1 MILGA
6 SGIGARYLWLG
17 MQRTTGAQYGPP
29 RCRLTALSRSSGRG
43 CPSAGTTSHICR
55 SHTFRRWA
63 GRWGSIAAAI
73 RLQWRPARL
82 MGTYHRSGGP
92 TWPDAAPPRPPISCP
107 PGPGP
112 HCQTGSALAGDGE
125 LAGVAGQAQSP
136 VGHGTFQ
143 RGSVTCAPWAAPA
156 GRGCSTSGG
165 TTGKPASRQAANP
178 PSRSVAFRKPSRCR
192 AAAARL
198 D

>member
-1 MILGA
+1 MLADCSVPVSLGRLPISRNHVA
-6 SGIGARYLWLG
+6 DQPEPYISQVGWQVGLHCGCDPAAMAAGEADGDVSPIRRPDMA
-17 MQRTTGAQYGPP
+17 QRRAPK
-29 RCRLTALSRSSGRG
+29 TADQL
-43 CPSAGTTSHICR
+43 
-55 SHTFRRWA
+55 
-63 GRWGSIAAAI
+63 
-73 RLQWRPARL
+73 PAR
-82 MGTYHRSGGP
+82 
-92 TWPDAAPPRPPISCP
+92 
-107 PGPGP
+107 PGP

-143 RGSVTCAPWAAPA
+143 RGFVTCAPWAAPA